1 MRVVVDTNVLISA
14 LLKADGSPAKIVSL
28 WRSGELELVVSEEV
42 VSEVSRVLGYQR
54 IRTRVSAEEAE
65 RFLDLLRTAAL
76 AVTAYENVTVVKDD
90 PDDDKFLAVAIVSG
104 AEYIISGDTHLLSI
118 GNYQGIE
125 ILTPA
130 GFLTNILPNTTKTE

>member
-65 RFLDLLRTAAL
+65 RFLVQVGVNKSML
-76 AVTAYENVTVVKDD
+76 Y
-90 PDDDKFLAVAIVSG
+90 
-104 AEYIISGDTHLLSI
+104 
-118 GNYQGIE
+118 
-125 ILTPA
+125 
-130 GFLTNILPNTTKTE
+130 

>member
-90 PDDDKFLAVAIVSG
+90 PDDDKFLAIAIVSG
-104 AEYIISGDTHLLSI
+104 AEHIISGDTHLLSI

>member
-90 PDDDKFLAVAIVSG
+90 PDDDKFLAIAIVSG

-130 GFLTNILPNTTKTE
+130 DFLTNILPNTTKTE